1 MGGGLLQIVAYGLND
16 TMLTGNPQISFF
28 KTVFRKHT
36 NFYKE
41 SIEQIYSGDVRSGNK
56 IGIKLSKQGD
66 LLSGLLLEFK
76 EITYD
81 TVSCID
87 YVEFYVGDVLVQKF
101 NSHWLNLWLDL
112 TLNKD
117 KTELMNV
124 IRRGTLNYVVPE
136 LKNESNP
143 TFVPSLRVNE
153 IREYPLPHQRSI
165 RSMYYYDM
173 FIYIIQ
179 DNGIDGKSWISR
191 LTVSLNYNTNA
202 YASQTINNTYKEDF
216 ISTPNPTPINN
227 VTTTKGLTVHKN
239 KLYIADNVVIN
250 NESIGVI
257 DVHTLDTNPNSVTYG
272 NITGTNPKL
281 VGSNIQNSEVE
292 QFYRRV
298 PYISPLGRN
307 NVGFYIGT
315 ISAMCSNE
323 EYIILSNDSSPYY
336 LYKMYTDF
344 GNYRYKYNEVDLTPS
359 TITFFGKDISGY
371 RNGSAAISRFNKPYG
386 IAVYE
391 EIDNE
396 TGEFLFTDI
405 YIADRDNH
413 VIRKW
418 NRLLSE
424 TVTIAGNMIEDNQ
437 QNELNQ
443 NDDSSGF
450 VDGDAASSRFSSP
463 EDLCITKN
471 GKFLFVADKGNY
483 CVRKIDTFADTNQVT
498 TLAGN
503 KNTIGHADGT
513 GTNATFGF
521 ITAIVIDTNDNFLYV
536 SDNDTNTNRCLIRK
550 ISIDTRKVTTIL
562 DSDTL
567 ASEQKKYFLN
577 ITALAIDSFSSYL
590 LIADTNRLFKLD
602 LINNVELNLVKGK
615 LELISGSVTNTS
627 GNVNAPN
634 GGLINARFNNIGGI
648 YIDYNNDFALISD
661 TENHVIKKMSI
672 NNFINPSLILLTGG
686 QFNSEDTPEGRGD
699 GLPVYDP
706 SAGGYAKFREPRGI
720 YVNNLSNKSY
730 VVDTLNNKVR
740 EIHLAYREEIVS
752 TFFIEQLTSSLRE
765 KIKFIVND
773 SAKNIYIIYDNL
785 PGIYKITV
793 SGIDPLN
800 TKDTLISGSNNI
812 IQSGNGLS
820 IKDDILYIPCKATNK
835 VYQYDINSPVPAFLE
850 INSNVEDIEGAT
862 EGTFIEEQN
871 EFEINEDNINED
883 PETIVSPSS
892 IIITYFND
900 VLVSESGDNA
910 KLKVIG
916 KAKPYYIYHDI
927 YDYQQ
932 AAYLDL
938 PFWFSKEYNALPLI
952 SIPNEEIKLVIKLS
966 DNIDGITSMKIW
978 GDYIFLD
985 ESEKNRFINDEHYYL
1000 FEQIQHSE
1008 TQRIADKTVRNS
1020 QPLSVYSIVDLDF
1033 NNNVKELIW
1042 TLFQTHYGESGV
1054 KKSCSVENN
1063 GGNQNIEVDSLFI
1076 QINGQDIIQE
1086 HPGKYFTD
1094 FQRYKY
1100 HSGQGIKLTRIG
1112 VNDDDVTSTRVLSK
1126 WFPRV
1131 INQHIF
1137 SFALKPEESQPSGSI
1152 NFSLVDSSTM
1162 NIKFKTSAVNGRQ
1175 SYDLDVYGISYNVL
1189 KIKNGLVSLVY
1200 SS

>member
-124 IRRGTLNYVVPE
+124 IRRGTLNYVIPE

-143 TFVPSLRVNE
+143 IFVPNLKVNE
-153 IREYPLPHQRSI
+153 IREYPVPDQRSI
-165 RSMYYYDM
+165 RSMYHYDM
-173 FIYIIQ
+173 FIYITQ
-179 DNGIDGKSWISR
+179 DNGIDGESWISR
-191 LTVSLNYNTNA
+191 LTVSLNYDTNV
-202 YASQTINNTYKEDF
+202 YASQTINNTYKEKF
-216 ISTPNPTPINN
+216 IQTPNPTPIDNI
-227 VTTTKGLTVHKN
+227 TTTKGLTIHKN
-239 KLYIADNVVIN
+239 KLYIADTVVIN
-250 NESIGVI
+250 NETIGVI
-257 DVHTLDTNPNSVTYG
+257 DVHTLDTNPNSNSYG
-272 NITGTNPKL
+272 NITDTNPKL
-281 VGSNIQNSEVE
+281 VGSNTENSEVE
-292 QFYRRV
+292 QFNRDV
-298 PYISPLGRN
+298 PYISPFGRN

-323 EYIILSNDSSPYY
+323 EYIILSNDSSPHY

-344 GNYRYKYNEVDLTPS
+344 GNYRYKYNIEDLTPS
-359 TITFFGKDISGY
+359 TITFFGKGISGY
-371 RNGSAAISRFNKPYG
+371 RNGSAAISTFNKPYG

-437 QNELNQ
+437 QNQ
-443 NDDSSGF
+443 NVNSIGF
-450 VDGDAASSRFSSP
+450 VNGDAASSRFNLP

-471 GKFLFVADKGNY
+471 GRFLFVADKGNY
-483 CVRKIDTFADTNQVT
+483 CVRKIDTFANTNQVT

-503 KNTIGHADGT
+503 NTIGHVDGN
-513 GTNATFGF
+513 GINATFGF
-521 ITAIVIDTNDNFLYV
+521 ITAIVIDTNDKFLYV
-536 SDNDTNTNRCLIRK
+536 SDNDTAPNSNHCLIRK
-550 ISIDTRKVTTIL
+550 ISTSSGEVTTL
-562 DSDTL
+562 FDSNDNTNVNF
-567 ASEQKKYFLN
+567 SY
-577 ITALAIDSFSSYL
+577 ITALAIDPFSSYL
-590 LIADTNRLFKLD
+590 LIGDTNRLYKLD
-602 LINNVELNLVKGK
+602 LLSNNELNLVKGRI
-615 LELISGSVTNTS
+615 ELLSGAADNTA
-627 GNVNAPN
+627 GNESAPN
-634 GGLINARFNNIGGI
+634 GGLIDARFNNIGGI
-648 YIDYNNDFALISD
+648 FIDYNNEFALISD
-661 TENHVIKKMSI
+661 TENHVIKKLYI
-672 NNFINPSLILLTGG
+672 KNFINPSLILLTGG
-686 QFNSEDTPEGRGD
+686 EFNSNDTPEGQED
-699 GLPVYDP
+699 GYPRYD
-706 SAGGYAKFREPRGI
+706 AQALGFAKFHEPRGI
-720 YVNNLSNKSY
+720 YINNLSNKSY
-730 VVDTLNNKVR
+730 VIDTLNHKVR
-740 EIHLAYREEIVS
+740 EIHLADREEKAS
-752 TFFIEQLTSSLRE
+752 TFFIEQLTSSLRR
-765 KIKFIVND
+765 KVKFIVND

-800 TKDTLISGSNNI
+800 TEDILIPLSDNFI
-812 IQSGNGLS
+812 KLGNGLS
-820 IKDDILYIPCKATNK
+820 IKDDILYIPCKETNK
-835 VYQYDINSPVPAFLE
+835 VYQYDINSPEFLE
-850 INSNVEDIEGAT
+850 INNNVEDIEGPT
-862 EGTFIEEQN
+862 EGTFIEEQD
-871 EFEINEDNINED
+871 ELEINEDNNNEDNNNED
-883 PETIVSPSS
+883 PVTIVSPSS

-1100 HSGQGIKLTRIG
+1100 HRGQGIKLTRIG

-1162 NIKFKTSAVNGRQ
+1162 NIKFKTSAVDGRQ
-1175 SYDLDVYGISYNVL
+1175 SYDLDVYAISYNVL

>member
-153 IREYPLPHQRSI
+153 IREYPLLHQRSI

-191 LTVSLNYNTNA
+191 LTVSLYYDINT
-202 YASQTINNTYKEDF
+202 YISQTINNTYEEKF
-216 ISTPNPTPINN
+216 IQTPNTIPVNN
-227 VTTTKGLTVHKN
+227 VTTTKGLTIHKN
-239 KLYIADNVVIN
+239 KLYIADTVIIN
-250 NESIGVI
+250 NETIGVI
-257 DVHTLDTNPNSVTYG
+257 DVHTLDTNYNSISYG
-272 NITGTNPKL
+272 NITDTNPKL
-281 VGSNIQNSEVE
+281 VGSNQEYSEVDE
-292 QFYRRV
+292 FNRLI
-298 PYISPLGRN
+298 PYVSPLGRN
-307 NVGFYIGT
+307 YVGFYIGI
-315 ISAMCSNE
+315 ISAICSND
-323 EYIILSNDSSPYY
+323 EYIILANDSSPHY
-336 LYKMYTDF
+336 LYKMYADF
-344 GNYRYKYNEVDLTPS
+344 GNYRYKYNVEDLTPPS
-359 TITFFGKDISGY
+359 ITFFGKGIAGY
-371 RNGSAAISRFNKPYG
+371 RNGSAAISTFNKPYG

-396 TGEFLFTDI
+396 TDEFLFTDI

-424 TVTIAGNMIEDNQ
+424 TVTIAGNMIEDNEQ
-437 QNELNQ
+437 DQNVIPNGLVNGRTT
-443 NDDSSGF
+443 SSKF
-450 VDGDAASSRFSSP
+450 
-463 EDLCITKN
+463 DLPIDLSVTKN
-471 GKFLFVADKGNY
+471 GQYLFVADMGNY
-483 CVRKIDTFADTNQVT
+483 CVRKIDTFTNQVST
-498 TLAGN
+498 FAGN
-503 KNTIGHADGT
+503 NTIGHEDGA
-513 GTNATFGF
+513 GTNATFNF

-550 ISIDTRKVTTIL
+550 ISIDTQEVTTIL
-562 DSDTL
+562 DSNILTP
-567 ASEQKKYFLN
+567 EQKDNFLN

-602 LINNVELNLVKGK
+602 LITNDELNLVEGK
-615 LELISGSVTNTS
+615 LELISGSVTNTP
-627 GNVNAPN
+627 GNVSAPN

-648 YIDYNNDFALISD
+648 FIDYNNEFVMISD
-661 TENHVIKKMSI
+661 TNNHVIKKLYI
-672 NNFINPSLILLTGG
+672 NNFENPSLILLTGG
-686 QFNSEDTPEGRGD
+686 KFNDNDTSEGAND
-699 GLPVYDP
+699 GYPTYD
-706 SAGGYAKFREPRGI
+706 ATALGYAKFNEPRGI
-720 YVNNLSNKSY
+720 YINNLSNKSY
-730 VVDTLNNKVR
+730 VVDSLNYKIR
-740 EIHLAYREEIVS
+740 EINIADRQEKAS
-752 TFFIEQLTSSLRE
+752 TFFIEQLTSNLRT
-765 KIKFIVND
+765 KVKFLVND

-785 PGIYKITV
+785 PGIYKIAF
-793 SGIDPLN
+793 SDIDPLN
-800 TKDTLISGSNNI
+800 TIDTLIPSSDKFI
-812 IQSGNGLS
+812 KSGNGLS
-820 IKDDILYIPCKATNK
+820 IKDDVLYIPCNSTNK
-835 VYQYDINSPVPAFLE
+835 VYQYDINSPDFLE
-850 INSNVEDIEGAT
+850 INNNVEDIEGPV
-862 EGTFIEEQN
+862 EGTLNQETN
-871 EFEINEDNINED
+871 ELNDNIVNNNAENENLV
-883 PETIVSPSS
+883 TIVNPSS

-900 VLVSESGDNA
+900 VLVSESGNNA

-916 KAKPYYIYHDI
+916 KAKPYYVYNNI
-927 YDYQQ
+927 YDFQQ
-932 AAYLDL
+932 AAYLEL

-952 SIPNEEIKLVIKLS
+952 SIPNEEVKLVIKLS
-966 DNIDGITSMKIW
+966 DNIDGISSMKIW

-985 ESEKNRFINDEHYYL
+985 EFEKNRFIKDEHSYL
-1000 FEQIQHSE
+1000 FEQIQYSE
-1008 TQRIADKTVRNS
+1008 TQRLADKLVKNNK
-1020 QPLSVYSIVDLDF
+1020 PISVYSIVDIDF

-1042 TLFQTHYGESGV
+1042 TLFQTHYGESGI
-1054 KKSCSVENN
+1054 KKSCSSLNE
-1063 GGNQNIEVDSLFI
+1063 GGNQNIQVDSMFI
-1076 QINGQDIIQE
+1076 QINGQDIIKEQ
-1086 HPGKYFTD
+1086 PGKYFTD

-1100 HSGQGIKLTRIG
+1100 HSAEGIKLTRIG
-1112 VNDDDVTSTRVLSK
+1112 VNDNDVTSPAVLSK
-1126 WFPRV
+1126 WYPRV

-1137 SFALKPEESQPSGSI
+1137 SFGLKPEEFQPSGSV

-1162 NIKFKTSAVNGRQ
+1162 NIKFKTSSVNGRQ
-1175 SYDLDVYGISYNVL
+1175 SYDLDVYAISYNVL